1 MARNTS
7 INLGTHFDE
16 FINQQLSYGR
26 YGSASEVIRAGLRL
40 LEEREAK
47 LNALRTMLT
56 EGEKSGFADYSLD
69 AFIDELDVPR
79 SS

>member
-7 INLGTHFDE
+7 INLGIHFDD

-40 LEEREAK
+40 LEERETK
-47 LNALRTMLT
+47 LHALQAMLT
-56 EGEKSGFADYSLD
+56 EGENSGFTNYSID
-69 AFIDELDVPR
+69 SFIEELDGPDGQ
-79 SS
+79 

>member
-7 INLGTHFDE
+7 VNLGTHFDD
-16 FINQQLSYGR
+16 FINQQLTYGR

-47 LNALRTMLT
+47 LHALRAMLA
-56 EGEKSGFADYSLD
+56 EGENSGFTSYSLD
-69 AFIDELDVPR
+69 SFLEDLDGPR
-79 SS
+79 S

>member
-16 FINQQLSYGR
+16 FINQQLSFGR

-40 LEEREAK
+40 LEEHESK
-47 LNALRTMLT
+47 LNALRAMLT
-56 EGEKSGFADYSLD
+56 EGENSGFTDYSLESL
-69 AFIDELDVPR
+69 IDELDGPNK
-79 SS
+79 